1 MEKYRLL
8 NKEIERLNERRQSH
22 VDFREIYLQTIN
34 QLAYRRRQLVSEL
47 NCIYPIKQVV
57 ILLWNLKSFWDSK
70 YIFYFKEED
79 GRLTINSIHLP
90 DSEQLDK
97 SNETQVAVA
106 LGYVAHATNMIAHF
120 LNVPTRYPILHCGSR
135 SKVIDHINDS
145 LSDNNRQW
153 VEFRKIWQNMRNWL
167 LFEFQISP
175 VRKEQGQDAI
185 QLRRLSVE

>member
-1 MEKYRLL
+1 ML

-47 NCIYPIKQVV
+47 NCIYPIEQ
-57 ILLWNLKSFWDSK
+57 
-70 YIFYFKEED
+70 ED
-79 GRLTINSIHLP
+79 AGSRLTINSIHLP

-97 SNETQVAVA
+97 SNDTQVAVA

-135 SKVIDHINDS
+135 SKVVDHINDS
-145 LSDNNRQW
+145 LSDNNRQ
-153 VEFRKIWQNMRNWL
+153 
-167 LFEFQISP
+167 
-175 VRKEQGQDAI
+175 
-185 QLRRLSVE
+185 